1 MNGLKKILFSA
12 GVFFSVYILA
22 GFYAEA
28 GNIVFSESSSLQVG
42 QNSLEINVFPNPVQD
57 KWFTID
63 LSDKNLKEIRI
74 SNIAGIQVYQRK
86 FREPVKQFRMYA
98 GDMPSGIYL
107 LKISSEE
114 NLSKT
119 VKLLINNKK

>member
-1 MNGLKKILFSA
+1 MKRLLFSA
-12 GVFFSVYILA
+12 GVFFSVCILA
-22 GFYAEA
+22 GFHAGA
-28 GNIVFSESSSLQVG
+28 GNIVFSESSSPQVG
-42 QNSLEINVFPNPVQD
+42 QKSLEINVFPNPVQD

-63 LSDKNLKEIRI
+63 LSDQNLKEIRI
-74 SNIAGIQVYQRK
+74 SNIAGIQVYHKK
-86 FREPVKQFRMYA
+86 FRDPAKQCRIYA